1 VKTEI
6 CKLLP
11 TDEFNPYDLAMA
23 LELPLKAVQN
33 ALAELE
39 REEKI
44 KLKGDALQSETI
56 GDLYIE
62 LNPQK

>member
-1 VKTEI
+1 
-6 CKLLP
+6 
-11 TDEFNPYDLAMA
+11 MA